1 MKKDIKKSLDSLLN
15 AVNVKKHDPDD
26 DTVEC
31 FRRMAWMT
39 KIKYDE
45 LIKQGFNPGQAI
57 ELCKNLFSVNNQ
69 S

>member
-1 MKKDIKKSLDSLLN
+1 MSKDEKGLDKLLN
-15 AVNVKKHDPDD
+15 TVNVKKHDPDVE
-26 DTVEC
+26 TVEC

>member
-1 MKKDIKKSLDSLLN
+1 MKKSGKALDKLLKTAN
-15 AVNVKKHDPDD
+15 IKKHDPDKLMVD
-26 DTVEC
+26 SLKNIAK
-31 FRRMAWMT
+31 MS

-45 LIKQGFNPGQAI
+45 LIKQGFTPDQAI

>member
-1 MKKDIKKSLDSLLN
+1 MSKDEKGLDKLLN
-15 AVNVKKHDPDD
+15 TVNVKKHDPDVE
-26 DTVEC
+26 TVEC

-39 KIKYDE
+39 KIKYDALLKE
-45 LIKQGFNPGQAI
+45 GFNPDHAI